1 MPIMEKKLSIGWFS
15 FSCCEDST
23 IVFTELLNDHFYEWA
38 KYIDFRHVRV
48 LKKNNTLKD
57 LDIAFVE
64 GAIASTKDA
73 NELKEIRKN
82 CKKLVAIGSCA
93 INGMPSAQRN
103 KFDCKTKKE
112 IQFLIS
118 RFGMSK
124 KVKTLK
130 DYVKVDSVV
139 LGCPM
144 GEEDFIKTLNNYL
157 KEFKNA

>member
-64 GAIASTKDA
+64 GAITGDLQEQK
-73 NELKEIRKN
+73 LKTIRQKA
-82 CKKLVAIGSCA
+82 KKLVAIGSCA
-93 INGMPSAQRN
+93 VIGSPSNQRN
-103 KFDCKTKKE
+103 FFNRSQLDEIMPILQKFKYKE
-112 IQFLIS
+112 
-118 RFGMSK
+118 
-124 KVKTLK
+124 KVLK
-130 DYVKVDSVV
+130 LSDIVTVDETIP
-139 LGCPM
+139 GCPM
-144 GEEDFIKTLNNYL
+144 NEQKFLELINKFLN
-157 KEFKNA
+157 F